1 MPTGSPS
8 GESDVRED
16 GGDTGRPSGEDHE
29 VREAMEAVPL
39 TEDDPDLQFL
49 IKIILMTTGL
59 DTEST

>member
-1 MPTGSPS
+1 
-8 GESDVRED
+8 
-16 GGDTGRPSGEDHE
+16 
-29 VREAMEAVPL
+29 MEALPV